1 MQDASLLGA
10 IHLWHPVD
18 GGGGGGEGGF
28 GQVKNGQNS
37 DGSGWLQE
45 GGGGGDQQTEIGCPQ
60 L

>member
-18 GGGGGGEGGF
+18 GGEGGF

-37 DGSGWLQE
+37 DESGWLQG